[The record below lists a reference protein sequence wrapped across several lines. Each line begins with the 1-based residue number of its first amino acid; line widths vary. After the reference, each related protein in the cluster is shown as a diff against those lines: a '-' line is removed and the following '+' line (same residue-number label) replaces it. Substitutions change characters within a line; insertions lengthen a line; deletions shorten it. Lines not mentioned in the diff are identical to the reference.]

1 MMAAFDFLWPPFLVA
16 FCLVGIHAYFGI
28 QVLTR
33 NIVFVDLALA
43 QIAALGATVAF
54 MLGHPALGAATYG
67 YSLGFT
73 LLAAVLLA
81 CTRAWATR
89 IPQEALIG
97 VIYVVAAA
105 AAILLI
111 DRAPQGAEHLK
122 QILTGNILLTGMET
136 VTVIAPLYAAIGVA
150 HWLLRARMASAG
162 SFAWEFLFY
171 ATFGVVVTSSV
182 AVAGVLLVFS
192 FLIIPAA
199 IGVLYA
205 DTIGRELAIGW
216 IAGTITSALG
226 LAASFLLDLP
236 TGATMV
242 CMFGVSLALAGLLY
256 PFLRGDARVAAR
268 RAITALRW
276 GVAGVLVGSALL
288 LMVAPRADQPLLDAA
303 ESVLP
308 ALRAAY
314 FNATE
319 AAVYD
324 DAFQYAER
332 YRTEAEGLNE
342 RETRSRA
349 QGEALSDEMVARI
362 SSFVRSYGE
371 MLRGEEFVMREVR
384 SRARERLRWFAGPLM
399 LLLGLLIAP
408 VAWSVIWGFIRRK
421 GRAAQPVVSALAL

>member
-1 MMAAFDFLWPPFLVA
+1 MMAAIEFLWPPFLVA

-54 MLGHPALGAATYG
+54 MLGHPALGPTTYG
-67 YSLGFT
+67 YSLAFT

-81 CTRAWATR
+81 FTRAWSAR

-122 QILTGNILLTGMET
+122 QILTGNILLTGIESVM
-136 VTVIAPLYAAIGVA
+136 VIAPLYAAIGLL
-150 HWLLRARMASAG
+150 HWLLRSRLTTG
-162 SFAWEFLFY
+162 SFAWEFVFY
-171 ATFGVVVTSSV
+171 ASFGVVVTSSV
-182 AVAGVLLVFS
+182 ALAGVLLVFS

-205 DTIGRELAIGW
+205 DSIGRQLAIGW
-216 IAGTITSALG
+216 IAGTVSSALG

-242 CMFGVSLALAGLLY
+242 CMFGVSLAVAGVLY
-256 PFLRGDARVAAR
+256 PFLRGDVARASR
-268 RAITALRW
+268 RSVVALRW
-276 GVAGVLVGSALL
+276 VAAALLAGSALL
-288 LMVAPRADQPLLDAA
+288 LMAAPRADQPLLDAA
-303 ESVLP
+303 EYAMPS
-308 ALRAAY
+308 LRTQYFSAA
-314 FNATE
+314 E
-319 AAVYD
+319 AVAYD
-324 DAFQYAER
+324 EARRYAER
-332 YRTEAEGLNE
+332 YRLEAERLNE
-342 RETRSRA
+342 IETKSRA
-349 QGEALSDEMVARI
+349 QGEAISDDTVAKM

-371 MLRGEEFVMREVR
+371 MRRGEEFVMGEVR
-384 SRARERLRWFAGPLM
+384 ARARARLRWSLGPAM
-399 LLLGLLIAP
+399 LVLGLLLAP
-408 VAWSVIWGFIRRK
+408 GVPGFAWRRLRSR
-421 GRAAQPVVSALAL
+421 RAALSP